1 MIGAILLTT
10 LSLLLSGC
18 GSINE
23 PSTKYT
29 NDTTPPSAP
38 SGLTATATSSS
49 TVSLGWT
56 ASTDSTDF
64 AGYQIYRKTG
74 SGNYTLIATVWN
86 AVGYTDAGVA
96 PGTAYTY
103 EVIAFDAANNLSAAS
118 TVSVT
123 TPAPGA
129 LLHSVSG
136 RVTYNGLGISGVTLN
151 IIGTGY
157 GSATTDQNGYYS
169 FPQVMNGSYS
179 IIPSLAGN
187 LFFPASQS
195 FTVVDANITLPD
207 FVSDKPGSLTGGT
220 TYPDGTVIVTTT
232 SPDGTVIVTATYP
245 DGTVVV
251 TTTYPDGTVIVT
263 TTYPDGTIIV
273 TATYPDG
280 TVVVTTTYPTG
291 TVTVTTTYPNGTVTI
306 TTTYPNGTVTT
317 STTYPDGTVT
327 TFTTYPDGTVTLT
340 TTYPIGTVT
349 TTTTY
354 PTGTV
359 NLSLTYV

>member
-1 MIGAILLTT
+1 MRINLKRFMIGAILLTT
-10 LSLLLSGC
+10 LSLLLTGC

-23 PSTKYT
+23 PSTTYT
-29 NDTTPPSAP
+29 NDTTSPSAP
-38 SGLTATATSSS
+38 FGLTATATSSS
-49 TVSLGWT
+49 TVCLRWT
-56 ASTDSTDF
+56 ASTDNTGV
-64 AGYQIYRKTG
+64 AGYQIYRKTE

-86 AVGYTDAGVA
+86 AVSYTDATAA
-96 PGTAYTY
+96 PGTTYTY
-103 EVIAFDAANNLSAAS
+103 QVIAFDAANNLSAAS
-118 TVSVT
+118 TESVT
-123 TPAPGA
+123 TPASGA
-129 LLHSVSG
+129 QLHTVSG
-136 RVTYNGLGISGVTLN
+136 RVTYNGLGVSGVTLN

-157 GSATTDQNGYYS
+157 GSTTTDQNGYYS
-169 FPQVMNGSYS
+169 FPQVMNGSYTVF
-179 IIPSLAGN
+179 PSLAGN
-187 LFFPASQS
+187 LFFPANQS
-195 FTVVDANITLPD
+195 FTVNGANITLPD
-207 FVSDKPGSLTGGT
+207 FVSDKPGTLTGG
-220 TYPDGTVIVTTT
+220 
-232 SPDGTVIVTATYP
+232 
-245 DGTVVV
+245 
-251 TTTYPDGTVIVT
+251 TTYPDGTVIVT